1 MTFYMER
8 FHQPDVHEHQQPHG
22 VTSPHRETPTW
33 GNGERSPMAE
43 CTRPPPTGF
52 FIPFNTSTDDLGCIQ
67 EQQIQ
72 HTCSQQ
78 DSELTSAQLD
88 LERSINQDTNGN
100 FSFGCNTWPRKRS
113 KARTKQHITAVFE
126 MDVDQL
132 DSVTSKTTRV
142 LRGTGAGMNNLPP
155 ELATVK
161 KGTPLYGQPTWWGDN
176 EPSDLDTALISKD
189 KSKSKMQE
197 IPDKD
202 YSPEKDTTSHCVS
215 SSKSAS
221 SVSNVASQKP
231 TNQNGI
237 SSVVQSVSLG
247 EATPPRQSHTP
258 EGSASMAFTVQFD
271 ETSPKNIAGPLSEFL
286 PDKMKHHFKTRTEKV
301 FEKSSKVTS
310 KENVHSTQSYEV
322 RSQSE
327 GRDSSPTRQK
337 QLDEIWSS
345 VEGNRTKLQSKTGSG
360 SVSSEQ
366 TEDKLDKVPVKGP
379 SGKSTAIK
387 RRHAVSGTSRA
398 RTSIKPRK
406 SQSFDEE
413 STQVSDSASYLIDKM
428 FDITASQSIKSAKE
442 ETDQSSEYTLYKEA
456 RNYDLNSISKDKDR
470 KSLTK
475 ASEVKSL
482 ETKIKSVTEK
492 PPVSILKKSP
502 ENVPTSKADSE
513 GSEAGTY
520 TVEMDKDGKEEE
532 KARRKIDRVFG
543 VGTDIPD
550 IQKSHIRDLPKEQM
564 LENISLQDLDTE
576 IDELEKTRACGAGN
590 SLEVEI
596 GSAVL
601 EELRIVEKEE
611 EEEENPTS
619 SVRSDAP
626 KWVSQWAAL
635 TNQKSCNKSGDMDE
649 YSPGSSLSDQDK
661 TEPRNN
667 TKPPNGLSRKRPGT
681 GRRLPSIPPEPTSPV
696 NSESSKGS
704 PCTRTSSHVSS
715 PGLKSVKI
723 SSHVSSRYQDTD
735 SESVSLTKYENN
747 SVGGSVVSSRGGQR
761 KSSGSVASLDTE
773 ILLKD
778 TEVVMTAI
786 EARMGSKSDKVKENG
801 HISVS
806 SMERRDSAGSDTDTS
821 SMVALVN
828 GDEDYNKFYYESPRI
843 ALRKGQL
850 KEAKQSSAFID
861 SKPHVKSAGE
871 RVQTHH
877 DTHLFT
883 LRKELVEFE
892 PSVVSDVLS
901 GTERTTTVVSES
913 LIDKGE
919 ELLVKQDSKGKG
931 TISMTKPN
939 RAFQLRRAHADNEEP
954 SRDSPRSTASVG
966 SLVSSNTSSVMPS
979 SRMPM
984 KAKRP
989 GSGKLADKLQQQQRQ
1004 TQQQISARS
1013 EQSLG
1018 AQIVR
1023 KSRENARSMD
1033 LSVALARTDGGRHSL
1048 RMSRTLSVPGS
1059 TPSTPSTPSEKSQ
1072 KRKSDISASSK
1083 TSGLRHSNS
1092 LKVSGVSVT
1101 SKQSSQPPSR
1111 SNSPKSAERTA
1122 WKRRKDYDPRKAV
1135 AEAKG
1140 KVRDSTKPKIEMSI
1154 TGSRRVTRSASFT
1167 NTRDLGLKL
1176 STYKSDS
1183 VSSTDDI
1190 SHRSSETSDTC
1201 DNTPRRGF
1209 VPYPRSVSTRIVYAS
1224 STEEE
1229 EQERVIR
1236 STQSYD
1242 NIIVSSIYQLSL
1254 KLKTTMDRTL
1264 QKLRENEMVEN
1275 GIQSPVSDLEN
1286 DISNAE
1292 IPAYKSANQELAGI
1306 LRNLRKI
1313 EQHLKVMNRVLF
1325 PDDDP
1330 SPESTRLNKEKSQYL
1345 QEIERIRS
1353 ELAGFQPI
1361 DTPRTDGSQD
1371 ENVSIE
1377 SDCEELNQAEYY

>member
-1 MTFYMER
+1 MSMD
-8 FHQPDVHEHQQPHG
+8 HPV
-22 VTSPHRETPTW
+22 
-33 GNGERSPMAE
+33 
-43 CTRPPPTGF
+43 
-52 FIPFNTSTDDLGCIQ
+52 
-67 EQQIQ
+67 
-72 HTCSQQ
+72 
-78 DSELTSAQLD
+78 
-88 LERSINQDTNGN
+88 
-100 FSFGCNTWPRKRS
+100 S
-113 KARTKQHITAVFE
+113 K
-126 MDVDQL
+126 
-132 DSVTSKTTRV
+132 
-142 LRGTGAGMNNLPP
+142 

-176 EPSDLDTALISKD
+176 EPPDLNASLISKE

-202 YSPEKDTTSHCVS
+202 YSPEKDTTSHCII
-215 SSKSAS
+215 SSKSTS
-221 SVSNVASQKP
+221 SVSNVASHNP

-237 SSVVQSVSLG
+237 ASEVHSVTLG
-247 EATPPRQSHTP
+247 EATPSRQSHTP

-301 FEKSSKVTS
+301 SEKSSKVTS
-310 KENVHSTQSYEV
+310 KEIVHSTQSSEV

-337 QLDEIWSS
+337 QLDEIWGS
-345 VEGNRTKLQSKTGSG
+345 VEGNRTKTASG

-379 SGKSTAIK
+379 SGKSTSIK

-413 STQVSDSASYLIDKM
+413 STQVSDSATYLIDKM
-428 FDITASQSIKSAKE
+428 FDISAIQSITSAKE
-442 ETDQSSEYTLYKEA
+442 DTDQSSEYTLYKEA
-456 RNYDLNSISKDKDR
+456 RHYDVISISKDKDR
-470 KSLTK
+470 KTLTK
-475 ASEVKSL
+475 PTEIKST
-482 ETKIKSVTEK
+482 EMKNKSVTGK

-502 ENVPTSKADSE
+502 ENVSVPKEGSE

-520 TVEMDKDGKEEE
+520 TVELDKDGKEEE
-532 KARRKIDRVFG
+532 EARRTIDRVFG

-550 IQKSHIRDLPKEQM
+550 IQKSHISDFPKEQL
-564 LENISLQDLDTE
+564 LEDISLKDLDTE

-601 EELRIVEKEE
+601 EELRIVEKGE

-619 SVRSDAP
+619 SVGNDAS

-635 TNQKSCNKSGDMDE
+635 NNQKSGSKSADMDE

-661 TEPRNN
+661 SESRNSI
-667 TKPPNGLSRKRPGT
+667 KPPNGLSRKRPGT
-681 GRRLPSIPPEPTSPV
+681 GRRLPSIPPESTSPV

-704 PCTRTSSHVSS
+704 PCTRTTSQFSS

-747 SVGGSVVSSRGGQR
+747 SIGGSVVSSRVGQR
-761 KSSGSVASLDTE
+761 KSGGSIASLDTE

-778 TEVVMTAI
+778 TEIVMTAI

-801 HISVS
+801 HGVS
-806 SMERRDSAGSDTDTS
+806 SVERRDSASSDTDTS

-828 GDEDYNKFYYESPRI
+828 GDEDYNKLYYESPRI
-843 ALRKGQL
+843 ALRKRQL
-850 KEAKQSSAFID
+850 TDSSTVID
-861 SKPHVKSAGE
+861 SKSQVKSAGGRIPPPGVPPPGVPPLGE
-871 RVQTHH
+871 RVPPHH
-877 DTHLFT
+877 DAHLFT
-883 LRKELVEFE
+883 FRKEFEFE

-913 LIDKGE
+913 LMVKGE
-919 ELLVKQDSKGKG
+919 EVLVKQDSKGKG
-931 TISMTKPN
+931 TISKTKPN
-939 RAFQLRRAHADNEEP
+939 RAFQLRRAHADNEDT
-954 SRDSPRSTASVG
+954 SLDSPRSTASVG
-966 SLVSSNTSSVMPS
+966 SLVSSNTSTVMPS

-989 GSGKLADKLQQQQRQ
+989 GSGKLADKLQQQQ
-1004 TQQQISARS
+1004 QQISARS

-1023 KSRENARSMD
+1023 KSRENAKSMD
-1033 LSVALARTDGGRHSL
+1033 IAAALARTDGGRHSL

-1101 SKQSSQPPSR
+1101 PKQSSQPPSR

-1140 KVRDSTKPKIEMSI
+1140 KVRDSTKPKIDMSI

-1183 VSSTDDI
+1183 ISSTDDI

-1209 VPYPRSVSTRIVYAS
+1209 VPYPRSVSTRMVYAAS

-1229 EQERVIR
+1229 EQERVLR

-1286 DISNAE
+1286 DIGNAE

-1345 QEIERIRS
+1345 QEIERIRN

-1377 SDCEELNQAEYY
+1377 SDCEELTQAEYY